1 MIIASLKKITEMCNG
16 KLNDKSYEN
25 IKITGVSTDTRTI
38 EKNNLFVP
46 IVGEHFDGNDY
57 IDKAFEKGASAS
69 LLSNFVFKSCNFP
82 LIEVEDTTEAFL
94 LLAENYRKGLSLEA
108 VGITGTNGKTTT
120 KDLIYSIMSTTFR
133 TQKTEKNYN
142 NYIGLSHTVLNL
154 NEDTDRKSTL

>member
-57 IDKAFEKGASAS
+57 IDKAF
-69 LLSNFVFKSCNFP
+69 
-82 LIEVEDTTEAFL
+82 
-94 LLAENYRKGLSLEA
+94 
-108 VGITGTNGKTTT
+108 
-120 KDLIYSIMSTTFR
+120 
-133 TQKTEKNYN
+133 
-142 NYIGLSHTVLNL
+142 
-154 NEDTDRKSTL
+154 